1 MFSSKYGFFSFIFSS
16 IQFSIHS
23 FIRSFIH
30 PSPPTPVLIHKTCE
44 RKKTVRRNRGRLVG
58 SKRITGKIT
67 GMRHMASADLD
78 TRPVAIA
85 VGQLI
90 TSSDGA
96 HRARFFCFHFRP
108 FCRHLFFYL
117 RLSNCAFLFLPSSS
131 SSSSWLLLWFPFP
144 SCSLRLFF
152 LPFYFWSLSDCA
164 SVSRRQLSLSFLP
177 YHHINFSLASAAI
190 TSHFVSI
197 LHIVANGFAKGVI

>member
-1 MFSSKYGFFSFIFSS
+1 MFSSNYGFFSFIFSS

-23 FIRSFIH
+23 FVRSFIH

-108 FCRHLFFYL
+108 FCRHLFFL
-117 RLSNCAFLFLPSSS
+117 RLSNCAFFFFHRRRRRRLRRGCCFGSPSLRVHCGYFFSLSTSGLYRIAHLSLAGSSS
-131 SSSSWLLLWFPFP
+131 LCP
-144 SCSLRLFF
+144 SFRIIIST
-152 LPFYFWSLSDCA
+152 
-164 SVSRRQLSLSFLP
+164 SR
-177 YHHINFSLASAAI
+177 
-190 TSHFVSI
+190 
-197 LHIVANGFAKGVI
+197 